1 MQGST
6 FHLPALAGP
15 RLRLASLAW
24 FAAAALTVGVTVA
37 GIPTWNQYG
46 SEWVPAFHSAGLG
59 FRGGGPGGFRVWP
72 LPGGPAERA
81 GVGAGVLAAVD
92 GVAVPAGASTGQ
104 VAALLRGPLGA
115 PVRIAVRGADGAVH
129 AHRVVRE
136 APDPA
141 FWHGSGLTPARR
153 DALAGLVS
161 LLYAAGFLA
170 VGALLF
176 ARRARDPVAL
186 IASLGLVL
194 LASQNSFAARLS
206 VEATAI
212 HPVLLG
218 MRYAGL
224 VLGLWFLC
232 VFPDGRFTP
241 RWTRVWAML
250 VPVVG
255 AVGVFL
261 VRPASAAAEVAL
273 LTAALGI
280 GVAGQLQRY
289 RGAASAVERQQTKW
303 ALLGAAA
310 ALSLNVAGGLV
321 LPLLPVAPGS
331 AWDAWRNLAEWA
343 LTGLGLLL
351 IPVGL
356 AVSLLRYRLWDADAV
371 LSRSAAY
378 ALLTLL
384 LAAAWAAL
392 NQGAQGVLG
401 GVIGTGTGT
410 AAAVAA
416 GLTALLFTPAH
427 DRLRHWADGRFLREL
442 VEFRERLPIV
452 VGDLRET
459 EDLDGLLAVVLAR
472 TCAALRCERAA
483 VFLREEDGRLLPAAS
498 RGGDAGD
505 VAMVD
510 WRDDEG
516 DAGAVVQDWRDP
528 VFPVRVRLAAE
539 RGGTPTQVGW
549 MALGPRPDG
558 SGYSADELEAVAA
571 VAGPVAR
578 AAWIVRARAEREDLL
593 ERRLRAAEEELR
605 RVRHE
610 LAVRMAAGTM
620 AGGAGEPG

>member
-1 MQGST
+1 MHGS
-6 FHLPALAGP
+6 FHLPALAGA

-24 FAAAALTVGVTVA
+24 FAAAALTIGVTVA

-46 SEWVPAFHSAGLG
+46 AEWVPAFHAAGLG
-59 FRGGGPGGFRVWP
+59 FRGGAPGGFPVWP
-72 LPGGPAERA
+72 LPGGAAERA
-81 GVGAGVLAAVD
+81 GVPAGVVAAVD
-92 GVAVPAGASTGQ
+92 GVPVPADASAGQ
-104 VAALLRGPLGA
+104 VAALLRGPRGA
-115 PVRIAVRGADGAVH
+115 PVRVAVRGMDG
-129 AHRVVRE
+129 VVRE
-136 APDPA
+136 RSVVRQSPDPA
-141 FWHGSGLTPARR
+141 FWRGSGLTPARR
-153 DALAGLVS
+153 DALSGLVS

-170 VGALLF
+170 AGALLF

-186 IASLGLVL
+186 IASLGMVL
-194 LASQNSFAARLS
+194 LASQNTFAARLS
-206 VEATAI
+206 LEVPAI
-212 HPVLLG
+212 HPVLVG
-218 MRYAGL
+218 MRYTGL

-241 RWTRVWAML
+241 RWTRAWAVL
-250 VPVVG
+250 LPGVV
-255 AVGVFL
+255 AIGVFL

-273 LTAALGI
+273 LTAVLGI

-310 ALSLNVAGGLV
+310 ALSLNVAGGLL

-351 IPVGL
+351 IPAGL

-392 NQGAQGVLG
+392 NQGAQVTLN
-401 GVIGTGTGT
+401 GVIGTGSGT

-427 DRLRHWADGRFLREL
+427 DRLRRWADGRFLREL

-472 TCAALRCERAA
+472 TCAALHCGRAA
-483 VFLREEDGRLLPAAS
+483 VFLLEEDGRLSLAAS
-498 RGGDAGD
+498 CGAVPDGEPAWGDDG
-505 VAMVD
+505 
-510 WRDDEG
+510 DEG
-516 DAGAVVQDWRDP
+516 APVVQDWRDP
-528 VFPVRVRLAAE
+528 GFPVRVRLAAE

-549 MALGPRPDG
+549 LALGPRPDG
-558 SGYSADELEAVAA
+558 SGYSGDELEALTA

-578 AAWIVRARAEREDLL
+578 AAWIVRARAERDDLL
-593 ERRLRAAEEELR
+593 ERRLRAAEDELR

-610 LAVRMAAGTM
+610 LALRMAASTL
-620 AGGAGEPG
+620 AGGPGEPA